1 MKNKYLLCAFVGW
14 MAVVLSGCS
23 LFYVNNSAAP
33 MPSAEERIQENQ
45 EKSKAADSLGNTED
59 LEAAEGMEGAGEL
72 QETPSLDMEGS
83 GKAQETPSLDIEGA
97 GKSPE
102 SAEKSVS
109 RDDSEN
115 PLADASA
122 LDHEVQAYL
131 DRMTLE
137 DKVAQLFILY
147 PETLV
152 QGVNR
157 VTAAKEMTREAL
169 NRRPVC
175 GLIYMRQNLESKEQV
190 QTMFSDFQKL
200 CLERT
205 GLPAFLCVD
214 EEGGKVTSVGGTEAL
229 GISRGE
235 DMADIGAR
243 NQPEEAFARGE
254 EIGAYLAE
262 LGFNVDFAPVAD
274 VLSNPENTVVKKR
287 SFGTDPAMVT
297 AMAAAF
303 SEGLQ
308 SKGILSTYKHF
319 PGHGATAGDTHKGY
333 SYTEKTL
340 DELKE
345 CELLPFIDGIAK
357 KVPMIMIGHISL
369 PKVIGDDTPASLSS
383 YIITD
388 LLREELGYEGIIIT
402 DALAMGAII
411 KEYSSDEAAVKALE
425 AGVDILLLPKDFE
438 LAYQGVLN
446 AVNDGR
452 LSQER
457 IDQSLRRIIRQKLL
471 LKEQMENQKETGE
484 APEKEQSAAEK
495 GQTPEMQLS
504 AGEGQT
510 PEVQPSAGEEQA
522 TKEQPIG
529 EGQEAGDAGG
539 KS

>member
-1 MKNKYLLCAFVGW
+1 MKNKYFTCAFAVW
-14 MAVVLSGCS
+14 MSVILSGCS
-23 LFYVNNSAAP
+23 LYNARSPVPSISSADK
-33 MPSAEERIQENQ
+33 SIQENPK
-45 EKSKAADSLGNTED
+45 ESEAATSQKEPENTEASED
-59 LEAAEGMEGAGEL
+59 T
-72 QETPSLDMEGS
+72 QEYLST
-83 GKAQETPSLDIEGA
+83 KNIQEN
-97 GKSPE
+97 
-102 SAEKSVS
+102 VS
-109 RDDSEN
+109 SEN
-115 PLADASA
+115 TDETTFKETARESISSSLPEDSPQTSS
-122 LDHEVQAYL
+122 LDHEVQTYL
-131 DRMTLE
+131 DKMTLE

-152 QGVNR
+152 PEVKR
-157 VTAAKEMTREAL
+157 VTAAGDMTREAL

-190 QTMFSDFQKL
+190 QTMFSNFQKL
-200 CLERT
+200 SLDRT

-229 GISRGE
+229 GIPRGE
-235 DMADIGAR
+235 DMADVGAG
-243 NQPEEAFARGE
+243 NQPEEAFARGA
-254 EIGAYLAE
+254 EIGSYLAE

-274 VLSNPENTVVKKR
+274 VLSNPKNTVVKKR

-357 KVPMIMIGHISL
+357 NVPMIMIGHISL
-369 PKVIGDDTPASLSS
+369 PQVIGDDTPASLSS

-388 LLREELGYEGIIIT
+388 LLREELGYNGIIIT

-411 KEYSSDEAAVKALE
+411 REYSSDEAAVRALE

-438 LAYQGVLN
+438 LAYQGVIN

-471 LKEQMENQKETGE
+471 LKEQMEKQKETE
-484 APEKEQSAAEK
+484 KPAEKEQSAPEKEQTPGMQSAAGK
-495 GQTPEMQLS
+495 
-504 AGEGQT
+504 
-510 PEVQPSAGEEQA
+510 EQA
-522 TKEQPIG
+522 PKAQPAG